1 MNGDGRRGLCLVI
14 AAPSGGGKS
23 TIANALRASDKNLAH
38 SVSVTT
44 RVPRPGEV
52 EGVHYFFRDEAGFA
66 AMAAAGEL
74 VEWAHV
80 FGRSYG
86 TPRAPVEAALAA
98 GRDMVFDIDWQG
110 HRQLRAALPGD
121 VVGVFVLPPNLGVL
135 EQRLQ
140 GRGQDDAAEIRR
152 RMDAALDECSH
163 WAEFDHVVINENL
176 DRAVAETRAVLEAA
190 RTAVA
195 RQAFRA
201 ARIVRREE
209 PVARPNPPPGP

>member
-1 MNGDGRRGLCLVI
+1 MDGDGRRGICLVI

-44 RVPRPGEV
+44 RAPRPGEV

-121 VVGVFVLPPNLGVL
+121 VVGVFVLPPSLDVL
-135 EQRLQ
+135 ESRLQ

-152 RMDAALDECSH
+152 RMEAAFDECTH
-163 WAEFDHVVINENL
+163 WDEFDHVVINENL
-176 DRAVAETRAVLEAA
+176 DRAIDETRAVLEAA
-190 RTAVA
+190 RTTAR

-201 ARIVRREE
+201 ARIVRRA
-209 PVARPNPPPGP
+209 PKAPSPSST